1 MNNPSCH
8 WNGCYGSAFNSL
20 FELLKHVDCEHAFN
34 EDQSAPV
41 PSDNKI
47 YKCKWDK
54 CNVNFWKKKDTFT
67 EAYK

>member
-8 WNGCYGSAFNSL
+8 WNGCHGSAFNSL

-41 PSDNKI
+41 PI
-47 YKCKWDK
+47 DK
-54 CNVNFWKKKDTFT
+54 RHVNGINVM
-67 EAYK
+67 